1 MPKTTKPLTDK
12 EVKLA
17 KPKEKEYTLTDG
29 YGLFLLVLPSGVKTW
44 RFNYTRPY
52 SKKRTKISLGV
63 YPTVTLAQAR
73 AIREECL
80 ALLAKNID
88 PQVHKEEQERINAA
102 KNENTFLKVAKRW
115 REKRAREVEET
126 TMRKNWERLKNH
138 LFPAIGHY
146 PIDKI
151 TPPILIKAVKPL
163 NDKGINDTLHRILNL
178 ANQILNYGV
187 TVGVLPFNACQKVSV
202 AYHKEAQT
210 HHPAITPSELPKLIT
225 DFQNSNRDFLTKV
238 LFKWQLLSMVR
249 PAEAVSA
256 EWSEIDFDKKLW
268 FIPAEKMKKTRKG
281 QYPHTVPLSAQMLK
295 ILENL
300 RPITGI
306 NKFVFPHYS
315 QPNKSMSKETITNA
329 LRKLGYQGIQD
340 SHGLRSIART
350 YLEEQA
356 VDFRAAESCLAH
368 RIGNET
374 SQAYNR
380 AEYIELR
387 RPLMQLWGDYCEQC
401 GMDLTFDKVKDR
413 N

>member
-1 MPKTTKPLTDK
+1 MPKIVKPLNNT
-12 EVKLA
+12 EVEKA
-17 KPKEKEYTLTDG
+17 KIKPAEYSLSDG
-29 YGLFLLVLPSGVKTW
+29 YGLYLRVKPSKVKTW
-44 RFNYTRPY
+44 IFNYQEPIT
-52 SKKRTKISLGV
+52 KRRTNLTIGDYPAISI
-63 YPTVTLAQAR
+63 AEAR
-73 AIREECL
+73 TIREEYR
-80 ALLAKNID
+80 ALLAKGID
-88 PQVHKEEQERINAA
+88 PKTNKEEQERQQAEQND
-102 KNENTFLKVAKRW
+102 NTFLKLAQLWK
-115 REKRAREVEET
+115 EKRSKEVEPL
-126 TMRKNWERLKNH
+126 TMAKNWARLENH
-138 LFPAIGHY
+138 LFPVLGHY
-146 PIDKI
+146 AIDKI

-187 TVGVLPFNACQKVSV
+187 TVGVLPFNACQNVSD
-202 AYHKEAQT
+202 AYHKETQT
-210 HHPAITPSELPKLIT
+210 HHPAIKPSELPKLIA

-249 PAEAVSA
+249 PAEAVSI
-256 EWSEIDFDKKLW
+256 EWSEIDFDKNLW

-281 QYPHTVPLSAQMLK
+281 QFPHTVPLSSQMLK
-295 ILENL
+295 ILESL
-300 RPITGI
+300 RPITSV

-329 LRKLGYQGIQD
+329 LRKIGYQGIQD

-387 RPLMQLWGDYCEQC
+387 RPLMQLWGDYCEFC
-401 GMDLTFDKVKDR
+401 GMDLSF
-413 N
+413 